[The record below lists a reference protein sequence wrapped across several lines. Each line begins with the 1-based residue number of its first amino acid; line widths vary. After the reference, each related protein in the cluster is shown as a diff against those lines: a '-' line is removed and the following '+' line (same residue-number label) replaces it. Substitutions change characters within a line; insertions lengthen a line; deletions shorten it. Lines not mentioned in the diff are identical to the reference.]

1 MTNSDDIYI
10 INKFNAKSG
19 IYYVVYISIDRVL
32 YIISC
37 FNVYVSVIYDNKNI
51 ESGRWYII

>member
-1 MTNSDDIYI
+1 VTNSDDIYI

-51 ESGRWYII
+51 ESGR